1 MMTSNIKPTTANL
14 SSASPASEATDPV
27 ENQSPAGMGETVS
40 QSLPFPKTPTASVAA
55 RTLAESTHQW
65 RTQSTHLRAD
75 APNVLIIMLDDVGF
89 AHADTVGGA
98 IHTPTLS
105 RVADTGVRYNA
116 FHTTAISSATRASLL
131 TGRNHH
137 RVESG
142 TITELASDFDGY
154 TGEIPKTSATIP
166 EVLKHYGYAT
176 AAFGKWHNTPAQD
189 VSAAG
194 PFDRW
199 PTGCGFDHFYGFMGA
214 ESSQYEPNLYRNTTP
229 IERPDDPHYHLSED
243 LATRATSWLRQQHA
257 LAPDKPFLMYWA
269 PGAVH
274 GPHQVFG
281 EWSDKYSGKFDAGW
295 DVYREEAFKR
305 QKALGWIPS
314 DSRLTPRPD
323 TMPAWDSLGP
333 DEKKFQARL
342 MEVYAGFLEHAD
354 TQAGK
359 VVDELERLGLR
370 DNTLIFY
377 VLSDNGASS
386 EGWSGTINE
395 MLTLNG
401 VPMPFA
407 QQMKILEEEYGGLPA
422 LGGPKVANMYH
433 AGWAWAG
440 ESPFQGTKLVAGYFG
455 GTRVPMAV
463 SWPKGIK
470 ADTEVRGQFHHVNDI
485 APTIYDL
492 IGITPPASVN
502 GFEQD
507 PLDGVSLAYTFAD
520 GKVATQKTHQ
530 YFEVFGSRG
539 IYSEGWMASV
549 FGPRIPWLPG
559 AYAAYANWNPDQD
572 TWALY
577 KLDDDYSQSI
587 DVASD
592 YPLKLAELKRKFDAE
607 ARDNHVYP
615 IGAGLGPL
623 LNPSARVGTT
633 QTEWHFNTDVTRLP
647 EFCAPNLRARNNK
660 VAVDVDVPEKAS
672 GVLYS
677 LGAVAGGLVLYMDDG
692 YLHYEYNF
700 LGVSRTKLKSIEIVT
715 PGPHRVD
722 LETIMSGP
730 APGAAA
736 MLVMRVD
743 GVEVDRQRTPFTVP
757 LAFSASETF
766 NVGVDLGCPV
776 SLDYRD
782 RAPFRFNGQIND
794 LHIVYK
800 P

>member
-1 MMTSNIKPTTANL
+1 MTREIKPAATNACAAPSTSEPANPL
-14 SSASPASEATDPV
+14 EK
-27 ENQSPAGMGETVS
+27 QGEPSGTNPS
-40 QSLPFPKTPTASVAA
+40 RHLPFPRTPTASIAA
-55 RTLAESTHQW
+55 RTLSESSHRW
-65 RTQSTHLRAD
+65 RSKATPLRAD

-105 RVADTGVRYNA
+105 RVADTGLRYNA

-166 EVLKHYGYAT
+166 EVLQHYGYST

-214 ESSQYEPNLYRNTTP
+214 ESSQYEPSLYRNTSP
-229 IERPDDPHYHLSED
+229 IERPNDPKYHLSED
-243 LATRATSWLRQQHA
+243 LANQATGWLRQQHA

-281 EWSDKYSGKFDAGW
+281 EWSDKYKGKFDAGW
-295 DVYREEAFKR
+295 DVYRQEAFRR
-305 QKALGWIPS
+305 QKALGWIPA
-314 DSRLTPRPD
+314 DSKLTPRPE
-323 TMPAWDSLGP
+323 TLPAWESLSD
-333 DEKKFQARL
+333 DEKRFQARL

-485 APTIYDL
+485 APTIYDI
-492 IGITPPASVN
+492 IGIAPPESVN
-502 GFEQD
+502 GLAQD

-520 GKVATQKTHQ
+520 GTADTQKTHQ

-559 AYAAYANWNPDQD
+559 AYAAYANWNPDED
-572 TWALY
+572 VWSLY
-577 KLDDDYSQSI
+577 KLDEDYSQSNDI
-587 DVASD
+587 SRD
-592 YPLKLAELKRKFDAE
+592 YPQKLEELKQKFDSE
-607 ARDNHVYP
+607 ARANHVYP
-615 IGAGLGPL
+615 VGAGLGPL
-623 LNPSARVGTT
+623 LNPSARVGTSR
-633 QTEWHFNTDVTRLP
+633 TEWHFNTEITRLP

-660 VAVDVDVPEKAS
+660 VVVDVHIEAEGN

-692 YLHYEYNF
+692 YLRYEYNF
-700 LGVSRTKLKSIEIVT
+700 LGVARTKLSSPERVA
-715 PGPHRVD
+715 PGSHRFE
-722 LETIMSGP
+722 LETTMSGP
-730 APGAAA
+730 APGASAT
-736 MLVMRVD
+736 LVMSVD
-743 GVEVDRQRTPFTVP
+743 GVEAARATTPFTAP

-766 NVGVDLGCPV
+766 NVGVDPGCPV
-776 SLDYRD
+776 TLDYRD
-782 RAPFRFNGQIND
+782 RAPFRFDGQIND
-794 LHIVYK
+794 VHIVYVS
-800 P
+800 

>member
-1 MMTSNIKPTTANL
+1 
-14 SSASPASEATDPV
+14 
-27 ENQSPAGMGETVS
+27 
-40 QSLPFPKTPTASVAA
+40 
-55 RTLAESTHQW
+55 
-65 RTQSTHLRAD
+65 
-75 APNVLIIMLDDVGF
+75 
-89 AHADTVGGA
+89 
-98 IHTPTLS
+98 
-105 RVADTGVRYNA
+105 
-116 FHTTAISSATRASLL
+116 
-131 TGRNHH
+131 
-137 RVESG
+137 
-142 TITELASDFDGY
+142 
-154 TGEIPKTSATIP
+154 
-166 EVLKHYGYAT
+166 
-176 AAFGKWHNTPAQD
+176 
-189 VSAAG
+189 
-194 PFDRW
+194 
-199 PTGCGFDHFYGFMGA
+199 
-214 ESSQYEPNLYRNTTP
+214 
-229 IERPDDPHYHLSED
+229 
-243 LATRATSWLRQQHA
+243 
-257 LAPDKPFLMYWA
+257 MYWA

-274 GPHQVFG
+274 GPHQVFS

-295 DVYREEAFKR
+295 DAYRENAFRR
-305 QKALGWIPS
+305 QKDLGWIPP

-323 TMPAWDSLGP
+323 TMPAWDDLSV

-407 QQMKILEEEYGGLPA
+407 QQMKILEEQYGGLPA

-455 GTRVPMAV
+455 GTRVPMAI

-470 ADTEVRGQFHHVNDI
+470 ADAEVRGQFHHVNDI
-485 APTIYDL
+485 APTIYDV
-492 IGITPPASVN
+492 IGITPPESVN
-502 GFEQD
+502 GFGQD
-507 PLDGVSLAYTFAD
+507 PLDGISLAYTFSD

-572 TWALY
+572 VWALY
-577 KLDDDYSQSI
+577 KLDGDYSQSTDI
-587 DVASD
+587 SRD
-592 YPLKLAELKRKFDAE
+592 YPQKLAELKEKFDGE
-607 ARDNHVYP
+607 ARANYVYP

-633 QTEWHFNTDVTRLP
+633 QTEWHFNTEVTRLP
-647 EFCAPNLRARNNK
+647 EFCAPNLRARNNQ
-660 VAVDVDVPEKAS
+660 VTVDVNVPANAS

-692 YLHYEYNF
+692 YLCYEYNF
-700 LGVSRTKLKSIEIVT
+700 LGVARTKLRSLERVAS
-715 PGPHRVD
+715 GPHRFD

-730 APGAAA
+730 APGAPAT
-736 MLVMRVD
+736 LVMSVD
-743 GVEVDRQRTPFTVP
+743 AVEVAREGTPFTVP

-794 LHIVYK
+794 VHIVYMS
-800 P
+800 

>member
-1 MMTSNIKPTTANL
+1 MTENSKPIVSPLHPATSLSENNESNQTSAPTD
-14 SSASPASEATDPV
+14 ASE
-27 ENQSPAGMGETVS
+27 QSG
-40 QSLPFPKTPTASVAA
+40 QCLPFPKMPSASVAA
-55 RTLAESTHQW
+55 RTLAESKHQW
-65 RTQSTHLRAD
+65 RIKGNHLRAD

-105 RVADTGVRYNA
+105 RIADTGVRYNA

-166 EVLKHYGYAT
+166 EVLQHYGYST
-176 AAFGKWHNTPAQD
+176 AAFGKWHNTPALN

-199 PTGCGFDHFYGFMGA
+199 PTGCGFDHFYGFMAA
-214 ESSQYEPNLYRNTTP
+214 ETSQYEPNLYRNTTP
-229 IERPDDPHYHLSED
+229 IERPNDPQYHLSED
-243 LATRATSWLRQQHA
+243 LATQATGWLRQQHA
-257 LAPDKPFLMYWA
+257 LAPEKPFLMYWA

-281 EWSDKYSGKFDAGW
+281 EWSDKYLGKFDGGW
-295 DVYREEAFKR
+295 DVYREQAFQR
-305 QKALGWIPS
+305 QKAMGWIPS
-314 DSRLTPRPD
+314 DSILTPRPD
-323 TMPAWDSLGP
+323 TLPAWDSLSA

-359 VVDELERLGLR
+359 VIDELERLGLR

-401 VPMPFA
+401 IPMPFA

-470 ADTEVRGQFHHVNDI
+470 ADTKVRGQFHHVNDI
-485 APTIYDL
+485 APTIYEV
-492 IGITPPASVN
+492 IGITQPESVN
-502 GFEQD
+502 GYRQD
-507 PLDGVSLAYTFAD
+507 PLDGVSLTYTFAD
-520 GKVATQKTHQ
+520 AQVATRKTHQ

-559 AYAAYANWNPDQD
+559 AYAAYANWNPNEDV
-572 TWALY
+572 WALY
-577 KLDDDYSQSI
+577 KLDGDYSQSTN
-587 DVASD
+587 VASEH
-592 YPLKLAELKRKFDAE
+592 PEKLAELKQKFDSE
-607 ARDNHVYP
+607 ARENNVYP

-623 LNPSARVGTT
+623 LNPDARIGTNK
-633 QTEWHFNTDVTRLP
+633 TEWHFSTDVTRLP
-647 EFCAPNLRARNNK
+647 EFCAPNLRARNHT
-660 VAVDVDVPEKAS
+660 ATVDVNVRAEAS

-677 LGAVAGGLVLYMDDG
+677 LGGVAGGLVLYMDAG
-692 YLHYEYNF
+692 FLHYEYNF
-700 LGVSRTKLKSIEIVT
+700 LGVARTKLKSPESVT
-715 PGPHRVD
+715 AGQHSLE
-722 LETIMSGP
+722 LETIMGGP
-730 APGAAA
+730 APGAPATFV
-736 MLVMRVD
+736 LRID
-743 GVEVDRQRTPFTVP
+743 GLEVARGVTPFTAP

-766 NVGVDLGCPV
+766 NVGIDPGSAVT
-776 SLDYRD
+776 LDYRD

-794 LHIVYK
+794 VHIVYT

>member
-1 MMTSNIKPTTANL
+1 MTREIKPAATNACAASSTSEPANPL
-14 SSASPASEATDPV
+14 EK
-27 ENQSPAGMGETVS
+27 QGEPSGTNPS
-40 QSLPFPKTPTASVAA
+40 RHLPFPRTPTASIAA
-55 RTLAESTHQW
+55 RTLSESSHRW
-65 RTQSTHLRAD
+65 RSKATPLRAD

-105 RVADTGVRYNA
+105 RVADTGLRYNA

-166 EVLKHYGYAT
+166 EVLQHYGYST

-214 ESSQYEPNLYRNTTP
+214 ESSQYEPSLYRNTSP
-229 IERPDDPHYHLSED
+229 IERPNDPKYHLSED
-243 LATRATSWLRQQHA
+243 LANQATGWLRQQHA

-281 EWSDKYSGKFDAGW
+281 EWSDKYKGKFDAGW
-295 DVYREEAFKR
+295 DVYRQEAFRR
-305 QKALGWIPS
+305 QKALGWIPA
-314 DSRLTPRPD
+314 DSKLTPRPE
-323 TMPAWDSLGP
+323 TLPAWESLSD
-333 DEKKFQARL
+333 DEKRFQARL

-485 APTIYDL
+485 APTIYDI
-492 IGITPPASVN
+492 IGIAPPESVN
-502 GFEQD
+502 GLAQD

-520 GKVATQKTHQ
+520 GTADTQKTHQ

-559 AYAAYANWNPDQD
+559 AYAAYANWNPDED
-572 TWALY
+572 VWSLY
-577 KLDDDYSQSI
+577 KLDEDYSQSNDI
-587 DVASD
+587 SRD
-592 YPLKLAELKRKFDAE
+592 YPQKLEELKQKFDSE
-607 ARDNHVYP
+607 ARANHVYP
-615 IGAGLGPL
+615 VGAGLGPL
-623 LNPSARVGTT
+623 LNPSARVGTSR
-633 QTEWHFNTDVTRLP
+633 TEWHFNTEITRLP

-660 VAVDVDVPEKAS
+660 VVVDVQIEAEGN

-692 YLHYEYNF
+692 YLRYEYNF
-700 LGVSRTKLKSIEIVT
+700 LGVARTKLSSPERVA
-715 PGPHRVD
+715 PGSHRFE
-722 LETIMSGP
+722 LETTMSGP
-730 APGAAA
+730 APGASAT
-736 MLVMRVD
+736 LVMSVD
-743 GVEVDRQRTPFTVP
+743 GVEAARATTPFTAP

-766 NVGVDLGCPV
+766 NVGVDPGCPV
-776 SLDYRD
+776 TLDYRD
-782 RAPFRFNGQIND
+782 RAPFRFDGQIND
-794 LHIVYK
+794 VHIVYVS
-800 P
+800 